1 MMTLKKPN
9 EKIPYN
15 KKILINS
22 ESSFAV
28 REAYSKLRTSMMF
41 CASSDSNKMCKVFAV
56 TSPNSFEGKSVTA
69 ANIAISFAM
78 LGKKTLLIDADLR
91 RSSQSRIWKMKTSSG
106 LSDFLAKIKPLN
118 VIAVEGLPLSIVF
131 SGTIPRDPAEI
142 LSLEKM
148 NIFINECSNRFD
160 YIIIDTPPINLY
172 TDTQIIS
179 TFSDG
184 ILLVAK
190 SGKTSAD
197 DLYKAEYAIKQV
209 NGNLCGVVINDIK
222 SQNQDSFFKNF
233 VKNKKH

>member
-1 MMTLKKPN
+1 MKSN
-9 EKIPYN
+9 Q
-15 KKILINS
+15 INLVN
-22 ESSFAV
+22 F
-28 REAYSKLRTSMMF
+28 RNYS
-41 CASSDSNKMCKVFAV
+41 
-56 TSPNSFEGKSVTA
+56 
-69 ANIAISFAM
+69 
-78 LGKKTLLIDADLR
+78 
-91 RSSQSRIWKMKTSSG
+91 
-106 LSDFLAKIKPLN
+106 N
-118 VIAVEGLPLSIVF
+118 VIV
-131 SGTIPRDPAEI
+131 
-142 LSLEKM
+142 SLNKKM
-148 NIFINECSNRFD
+148 NIFIDECSNRFD

-190 SGKTSAD
+190 SGKTSSD

>member
-1 MMTLKKPN
+1 MMTQKK
-9 EKIPYN
+9 KDDTIPYN
-15 KKILINS
+15 SKILINN
-22 ESSFAV
+22 ETSFAV

-41 CASSDSNKMCKVFAV
+41 CTASDKKRMCKVFAV

-78 LGKKTLLIDADLR
+78 LGKKTLLIDADFR
-91 RSSQSRIWKMKTSSG
+91 RSAQSRIWKIKASSG
-106 LSDFLAKIKPLN
+106 LSDFLAKIKPLK
-118 VIAVEGLPLSIVF
+118 VFSVEDLPLSIVF
-131 SGTIPRDPAEI
+131 SGSIPRDPAEI

-148 NIFINECSNRFD
+148 SIFVEECSNRFD

-184 ILLVAK
+184 ILLVSK

-197 DLYKAEYAIKQV
+197 DLNKAEYAIKQV
-209 NGNLCGVVINDIK
+209 SGNLCGVVLNDIK
-222 SQNQDSFFKNF
+222 SQHQDSFFEKLI
-233 VKNKKH
+233 KKKKQ